1 MSVWLAE
8 VVSMDR
14 SEVFPDLNA
23 ALANVLSQGD
33 PERDQRAAERM
44 AAVAKRYLEQLEGAP
59 VALTARAQFRI
70 FLAAGLLGPAFNGA
84 NWPNFFWD
92 VQYAIEQLNK
102 AILELGGSGNRSFL
116 AAAHTTLARAYLLG
130 NAVGPIH
137 LYEPLAIEHAEAALD
152 LVNAK
157 ANFPLWAGAAFV
169 LSLIY
174 TTGFTGDRGE
184 RTDRAIELLEE
195 TSRGMSDQIGSE
207 HWCDV
212 MNNLGE
218 AYAGRPRGDEEINH
232 AKALEC
238 LEVVAAVEAE
248 RHPKGWA
255 KAQVSIGGVW
265 LRQFDAAKALHH
277 YEQAQRV
284 FESTGEYMS
293 GDLLRLYRTMASAY
307 KMMGNRDAQI
317 DFLRKA
323 LDECTPLKK
332 DFDRLRTEVLLAD
345 ALTEADPLQ
354 ANRLLRDCL
363 EELKEFPAAI
373 RVHVPVRWSLA
384 DLRIKDYQEGQ
395 PEAISEAIQFL
406 REAKDLAWDDPRFAW
421 SACTRL
427 GRAYGLAD
435 RWPEAASSYEEA
447 LDRLELNYR
456 TMLLFR
462 SRGDELSKAVQV
474 WHDAAHAMVCAGR
487 ELDAITILWSARARL
502 LREVLRR
509 DHTELERIAA
519 EHPLAHKAYVEAAER
534 VRAVEVRDRSAGNNS
549 LTLKTLV
556 DEARSAREALNN
568 AVELIRANPEYAA
581 FLSPL
586 PKIDLPVGRLIVF
599 LVSTAS
605 GSLIITVRK
614 HGKSE
619 LVTTVHR
626 VDAVRSSDVMAA
638 LGISR
643 EASAEKLSAD
653 RLCHAVDVLSPS
665 FADALTEAIPTSVS
679 NVTLVPCGLLS
690 VLPLHLAWIRRDG
703 WQRRLIDECVVDYA
717 LTEMSPSQRILMR
730 SIDPIVGIG
739 DPEFDLAAV
748 YDELEAVQ
756 TAHPEAIFITG
767 ADATVSAVGSLAER
781 AGLLHFACHSN
792 LDPNSLYHSGL
803 HLADGTL
810 TIGRLLAEYPPKMRA
825 ARLVVLSS
833 CESAVVDPG
842 CPDQA
847 LGLPA
852 AFIYSGAGTVM
863 ATLWPVSD
871 AATAVLMSDFY
882 ARLRVM
888 GGAMGSRMAA
898 DEPARALC
906 ESQRW
911 IRKVTAGELLQ
922 LPSVR
927 SEELRE
933 LLRTFEP
940 EEAPFALAHHW
951 AAFIVLG
958 A

>member
-1 MSVWLAE
+1 
-8 VVSMDR
+8 VVSTNH
-14 SEVFPDLNA
+14 SEGFLDLNA
-23 ALANVLSQGD
+23 ALANLLSQGD
-33 PERDQRAAERM
+33 PDRDQRAAERM
-44 AAVAKRYLEQLEGAP
+44 VAMAKRYLEQLEGAP
-59 VALTARAQFRI
+59 VALAARAQFRI
-70 FLAAGLLGPAFNGA
+70 FLAGGLLGPAFNGA

-102 AILELGGSGNRSFL
+102 AILELEGSGNRSVL
-116 AAAHTTLARAYLLG
+116 AAAHTTLARAYFLG

-137 LYEPLAIEHAEAALD
+137 LYEPLAIQHAETALG
-152 LVNAK
+152 LVDAK
-157 ANFPLWAGAAFV
+157 ANFPLWSEAAFA

-174 TTGFTGDRGE
+174 ITGFTGDRGE
-184 RTDRAIELLEE
+184 CTDRAIELLEE
-195 TSRGMSDQIGSE
+195 VSRGFSDQIGSDR
-207 HWCDV
+207 WCDV

-218 AYAGRPRGDEEINH
+218 AYAGRPRGDEKVNFARAI
-232 AKALEC
+232 EC
-238 LEVVAAVEAE
+238 LEAVAAIEVE

-265 LRQFDAAKALHH
+265 LRQFDVAKALHH

-284 FESTGEYMS
+284 FESTGEYVS

-307 KMMGNRDAQI
+307 RLIGNRDAQV

-323 LDECTPLKK
+323 LDRCSPLKK
-332 DFDRLRTEVLLAD
+332 DYDRLGTERLLAD
-345 ALTEADPLQ
+345 ALAEGDPLQ
-354 ANRLLRDCL
+354 ADRLLRDCL
-363 EELKEFPAAI
+363 ERLIEFPAAI
-373 RVHVPVRWSLA
+373 RDHVVVRWSLA
-384 DLRIKDYQEGQ
+384 DLRIKNYQEGQ
-395 PEAISEAIQFL
+395 SEAISEAIQFL
-406 REAKDLAWDDPRFAW
+406 REAKDLAWDDPRLAW
-421 SACTRL
+421 SACQRL

-435 RWPEAASSYEEA
+435 KWPEAARSYEEA

-462 SRGDELSKAVQV
+462 TRGEEFSKTVQV
-474 WHDAAHAMVCAGR
+474 WHDAAYAIVRAGR
-487 ELDAITILWSARARL
+487 ELDAIKILWSAKARL

-509 DHTELERIAA
+509 DHTELERIAV
-519 EHPLAHKAYVEAAER
+519 ELPLAHRAYMEAAER
-534 VRAVEVRDRSAGNNS
+534 VRAVEARDRSSGHNALILKS
-549 LTLKTLV
+549 LI
-556 DEARSAREALNN
+556 DEARNAREALNN
-568 AVELIRANPEYAA
+568 AIELIRANPEYSD

-586 PKIDLPVGRLIVF
+586 TKIDLPSGPVIVF
-599 LVSTAS
+599 LVSATS

-614 HGKSE
+614 HAKSG

-626 VDAVRSSDVMAA
+626 VDAITSRDVLAV

-665 FADALTEAIPTSVS
+665 FAGALTEAIPASVS
-679 NVTLVPCGLLS
+679 KVTLVPCGLLS
-690 VLPLHLAWIRRDG
+690 ILPLHLAWIHRDG

-717 LTEMSPSQRILMR
+717 LTEMSPSKGILMR
-730 SIDPIVGIG
+730 PIDPIVGIG
-739 DPEFDLAAV
+739 DPEFDLAAT

-756 TAHPEAIFITG
+756 IAHPEASLITG
-767 ADATVSAVGSLAER
+767 ADATVSAVGSLIER

-792 LDPNSLYHSGL
+792 LDPNSLYESGL

-810 TIGRLLAEYPPKMRA
+810 TIGRLLAEYPPKLRA
-825 ARLVVLSS
+825 ARLVILSS

-847 LGLPA
+847 VGLPA
-852 AFIYSGAGTVM
+852 AFIYSGAGTVI

-882 ARLRVM
+882 ARLRTT
-888 GGAMGSRMAA
+888 GGQMAA

-911 IRKVTAGELLQ
+911 IRKATASELLQ
-922 LPSVR
+922 LSSVR

-933 LLRTFEP
+933 LLQTFEP
-940 EEAPFALAHHW
+940 EEAPFALTRHW

-958 A
+958 G